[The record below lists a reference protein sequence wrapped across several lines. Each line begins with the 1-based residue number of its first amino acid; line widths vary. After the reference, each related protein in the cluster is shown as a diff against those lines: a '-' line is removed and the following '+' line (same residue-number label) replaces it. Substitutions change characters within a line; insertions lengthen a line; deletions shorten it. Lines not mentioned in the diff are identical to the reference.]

1 MKPSRLTDPQ
11 YHADGQLRHL
21 LTTEG
26 LLPETYQRIFALADS
41 LTDNQTIRKL
51 PVLRGKTI
59 VLLFFEASTRT
70 RTTFEIAANRLSADV
85 SVVSVATSATSKGE
99 SLLDT
104 VETLQAMQA
113 DMFVVRHGDSGAAH
127 LIASHVAD
135 HVSVVNGGDGCH
147 AHPTQALLD
156 MYTIRQQKGQVEGLR
171 VAIVGDLLHSRVAR
185 SQIHALKTLGAA
197 QINVIGP
204 KSLVPDQFAN
214 MGVQVHRDLRRGLD
228 GVDVIMGLRMQRERM
243 DGGMLPSDREYFHH
257 YGLTLERLGW
267 AADGAIVMH
276 PGPVN
281 RGVEIDSSV
290 LDSPSAVILTQVS
303 NGIAVRMAA
312 MSLVLGRTWSV
323 ED

>member
-1 MKPSRLTDPQ
+1 MKKSRNTDLQ
-11 YHADGQLRHL
+11 YNADGELRHL

-26 LLPETYQRIFALADS
+26 LLPETYQRIFTLADS

-113 DMFVVRHGDSGAAH
+113 DMFVVRHGDSGASH

-147 AHPTQALLD
+147 AHPTQALL
-156 MYTIRQQKGQVEGLR
+156 
-171 VAIVGDLLHSRVAR
+171 
-185 SQIHALKTLGAA
+185 
-197 QINVIGP
+197 
-204 KSLVPDQFAN
+204 
-214 MGVQVHRDLRRGLD
+214 
-228 GVDVIMGLRMQRERM
+228 
-243 DGGMLPSDREYFHH
+243 
-257 YGLTLERLGW
+257 
-267 AADGAIVMH
+267 
-276 PGPVN
+276 
-281 RGVEIDSSV
+281 
-290 LDSPSAVILTQVS
+290 
-303 NGIAVRMAA
+303 
-312 MSLVLGRTWSV
+312 
-323 ED
+323 